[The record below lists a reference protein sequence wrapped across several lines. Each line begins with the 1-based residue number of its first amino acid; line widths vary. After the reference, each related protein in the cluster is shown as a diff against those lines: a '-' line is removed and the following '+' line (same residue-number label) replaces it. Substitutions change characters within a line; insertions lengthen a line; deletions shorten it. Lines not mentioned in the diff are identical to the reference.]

1 MKKGKYC
8 QFMEFRAGN
17 LIETPEAKDDMSN
30 YIIQDKLDLLLEY
43 KESMSIKV
51 NMNAYVEKQA
61 IPLEKREIEMTNE
74 EI

>member
-1 MKKGKYC
+1 
-8 QFMEFRAGN
+8 MEFIEGN
-17 LIETPEAKDDMSN
+17 LIETPEAKNDMSN

-51 NMNAYVEKQA
+51 DMSAYVERQA
-61 IPLEKREIEMTNE
+61 VPLEKREIEMTNE

>member
-1 MKKGKYC
+1 
-8 QFMEFRAGN
+8 MEFRAGN
-17 LIETPEAKDDMSN
+17 LIDTPEAKDDMSN

-51 NMNAYVEKQA
+51 DMNAYVEKQA

>member
-1 MKKGKYC
+1 
-8 QFMEFRAGN
+8 MEFRAGN

-51 NMNAYVEKQA
+51 DMNAY
-61 IPLEKREIEMTNE
+61 IER
-74 EI
+74 

>member
-1 MKKGKYC
+1 
-8 QFMEFRAGN
+8 MEFRAGN

-51 NMNAYVEKQA
+51 DMNAYIERQA
-61 IPLEKREIEMTNE
+61 VPLEKREIEMTNE